1 MPQEPHAFGPS
12 LQCVEETV
20 SKETQG
26 HTGSRSQEEG
36 VPERYCR
43 LIWWTVVWYSLTVTG
58 VVVVGVILSCSLG
71 DFCYYGNI
79 SSKPL

>member
-12 LQCVEETV
+12 LQYVEETV
-20 SKETQG
+20 PRETQG
-26 HTGSRSQEEG
+26 HTGSRSQEEW

-58 VVVVGVILSCSLG
+58 VVVVGLILSCFLG

-79 SSKPL
+79 SCKPL